1 MLAMGR
7 DPLFIPCA
15 PKACIELL
23 LRQGT
28 EIASS
33 GVVVLGKSKISG
45 LPISLLLQSHLATVS
60 TLHTCSDNLEI
71 VTRQADIIVSD
82 VGIPDMVRGHWLK
95 PEAVVIDMGA
105 KQVEVAAVDR
115 PKMHLWESGIMRIT
129 RHPQMV
135 GQVMWC
141 LTHTI
146 WIRNSIA
153 VAAFVGLIGH
163 NLFGV

>member
-105 KQVEVAAVDR
+105 KQVE
-115 PKMHLWESGIMRIT
+115 
-129 RHPQMV
+129 MV

>member
-105 KQVEVAAVDR
+105 KQVEQLTG
-115 PKMHLWESGIMRIT
+115 PKCIFGK
-129 RHPQMV
+129 V
-135 GQVMWC
+135 G
-141 LTHTI
+141 
-146 WIRNSIA
+146 S
-153 VAAFVGLIGH
+153 
-163 NLFGV
+163 